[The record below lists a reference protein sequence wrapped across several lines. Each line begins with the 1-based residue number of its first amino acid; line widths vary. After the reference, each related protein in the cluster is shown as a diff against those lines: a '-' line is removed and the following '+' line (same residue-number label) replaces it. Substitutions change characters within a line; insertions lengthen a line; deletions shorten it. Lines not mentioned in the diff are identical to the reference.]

1 MKSANNLIRKN
12 HMELLKNT
20 TELLGLK
27 DPNIKIL
34 FVLKYQ
40 THIEMRAKL
49 DYKLFFVL
57 IVMVT

>member
-1 MKSANNLIRKN
+1 
-12 HMELLKNT
+12 MELLKNT

-49 DYKLFFVL
+49 DYKSPSLSSL
-57 IVMVT
+57 SWQ

>member
-1 MKSANNLIRKN
+1 
-12 HMELLKNT
+12 MELLKNT
-20 TELLGLK
+20 SELLGLK

-49 DYKLFFVL
+49 DYKPFFVL